1 MAKEFVRV
9 GRLSLIKSR
18 PHDAESIADDLRLH
32 DLRECLIHGLQPL
45 EALTEPFAV
54 DGAHTYTLMLD
65 ETPIGMCGTVPI
77 EDSGARVW
85 LLGTHGITNNFRPFL
100 RGCTETI
107 ALLQNGYEYI
117 ENFVPADHHDTIMW
131 LSWCGFV
138 FDDNMYEMHGHTMM
152 RFVRCTPQH
161 NDVIGGFTR
170 PVMH

>member
-18 PHDAESIADDLRLH
+18 PHDAEFIADDLRLH

-54 DGAHTYTLMLD
+54 DGAHTYT
-65 ETPIGMCGTVPI
+65 
-77 EDSGARVW
+77 
-85 LLGTHGITNNFRPFL
+85 
-100 RGCTETI
+100 
-107 ALLQNGYEYI
+107 LQNGYEYI

>member
-18 PHDAESIADDLRLH
+18 PHDAEFIADDLRLH

-77 EDSGARVW
+77 EDSGAKYGYSA
-85 LLGTHGITNNFRPFL
+85 LTELQIT
-100 RGCTETI
+100 
-107 ALLQNGYEYI
+107 
-117 ENFVPADHHDTIMW
+117 FVPSCVVAQKLLHSYRMDMNT
-131 LSWCGFV
+131 
-138 FDDNMYEMHGHTMM
+138 
-152 RFVRCTPQH
+152 
-161 NDVIGGFTR
+161 
-170 PVMH
+170 